1 MRETVEF
8 DLRNLFR
15 VLIKRLWIIFLCMVI
30 VGASVLVYTVNF
42 VTPLYKADVMMY
54 VNNSTGSNGS
64 GINSTDLAVALRL
77 VTTYVTIIQSDN
89 VLDKV
94 IAEMELDITTQQVR
108 SMLSAAA
115 VGETEMFRISVTAPD
130 PKLAADLANAIA
142 AVAPDE
148 ITAIIEGS
156 TAKVIDYAKVP
167 KQKASPNYTTNTI
180 IGAAVGAILAVL
192 VILLQ
197 NMLDLTV
204 HNEDELAN
212 AYSIPVLGVIPELY
226 DGKKQ
231 PSKKV
236 RR

>member
-8 DLRNLFR
+8 DLRNLLKI
-15 VLIKRLWIIFLCMVI
+15 LIKRSWIIFLCMVI

-42 VTPLYKADVMMY
+42 VTPQYKADVMMY
-54 VNNSTGSNGS
+54 VNNSTSNNNL
-64 GINSTDLAVALRL
+64 GINSSDLAVALRL

-94 IAEMELDITTQQVR
+94 IAEMELNLTTNQVR

-115 VGETEMFRISVTAPD
+115 VGETEMFRISVTSAD
-130 PKLAADLANAIA
+130 PQLSADLANTIA
-142 AVAPDE
+142 AIAPDE

-167 KQKASPNYTTNTI
+167 KSQSAPNYTTNTI
-180 IGAAVGAILAVL
+180 IGAAVGVILAILG
-192 VILLQ
+192 ILLHS
-197 NMLDLTV
+197 MLDLTV
-204 HNEDELAN
+204 HNEDDLTS
-212 AYSIPVLGVIPELY
+212 AYSVPVLGIIPELNER
-226 DGKKQ
+226 KT
-231 PSKKV
+231 SKIV